1 MSPHAAAGQ
10 SLFTRV
16 QPLRVQNYLDAVIQ
30 TCARNGT
37 PVVSLILFGSAAKG
51 GFSSVSDV
59 DLIIVL
65 ADGTTRDDRRRL
77 REQVTSLETDHGFRP
92 AAAQAPGALQARIE
106 RAVGHLFSCCICTRG
121 DLLSGDVARV
131 LDLRRWEAPFVDR
144 ITFAG
149 IIASAATIVGEDLVP
164 QVRVPRVRRL
174 DVFKALFVFTCQLV
188 LAIATFPVL
197 PDATKYAMAALK
209 HSLHSCY
216 FWYHA
221 RTAALDDE
229 VAFFNRRFGASRTLV
244 ELLALRRRYRPSF
257 AFVIRCVATVAS
269 LHARTARDAPFAS
282 TTPPAP
288 FTAAGV

>member
-1 MSPHAAAGQ
+1 M
-10 SLFTRV
+10 
-16 QPLRVQNYLDAVIQ
+16 
-30 TCARNGT
+30 
-37 PVVSLILFGSAAKG
+37 
-51 GFSSVSDV
+51 
-59 DLIIVL
+59 
-65 ADGTTRDDRRRL
+65 
-77 REQVTSLETDHGFRP
+77 
-92 AAAQAPGALQARIE
+92 
-106 RAVGHLFSCCICTRG
+106 
-121 DLLSGDVARV
+121 

-149 IIASAATIVGEDLVP
+149 IIASAVTIVGEDLVP

-188 LAIATFPVL
+188 LAIVTFPVL

-221 RTAALDDE
+221 RTAVLDDE

-269 LHARTARDAPFAS
+269 LHARTARDAPFAR